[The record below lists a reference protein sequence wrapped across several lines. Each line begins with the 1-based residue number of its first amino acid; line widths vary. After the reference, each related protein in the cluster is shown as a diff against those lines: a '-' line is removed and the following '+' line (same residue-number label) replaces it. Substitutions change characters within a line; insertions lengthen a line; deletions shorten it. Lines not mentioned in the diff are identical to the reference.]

1 MTDDDVLVDTLA
13 DGVMQIM
20 LNRPHRMN
28 ALGFDM
34 TLKLNE
40 ALVQVIAA
48 KARVLMLR
56 GAGKGFCAGAD
67 LKERREMNADRRSAH
82 NAAINRF
89 VDALAKAPMPTI
101 AVVNGPALGG
111 GCEIALACDLRV
123 IADDAQ
129 IGLTETRIGVIPG
142 AGGTQR
148 LPRLIGAAR
157 ALEMMMTGEP
167 VTGLRAAAIGLAN
180 RAVPSAELDACALEV
195 ARSLAARSPL
205 GLRAIKNLVYQGLE
219 ETIENG
225 LRLERE
231 GLKELLC
238 SADYLEGLT
247 AFAEHRAPRFTG
259 T

>member
-1 MTDDDVLVDTLA
+1 MTNNDVLVEAPA
-13 DGVMQIM
+13 DGVMQIT

-28 ALGFDM
+28 ALGFEM
-34 TLKLNE
+34 SLRLNE
-40 ALVQVIAA
+40 VLQQVIAA
-48 KARVLMLR
+48 GARVLMVR
-56 GAGKGFCAGAD
+56 GAGRGFCAGAD
-67 LKERREMNADRRSAH
+67 LKERREMNAEQRSAH

-101 AVVNGPALGG
+101 AVVNGSALGG

-157 ALEMMMTGEP
+157 ALEMMMIGEP
-167 VTGLRAAAIGLAN
+167 VSGLRAAAIGLAN
-180 RAVPSAELDACALEV
+180 RVVPFAELDVCALEV

-205 GLRAIKNLVYQGLE
+205 GLRKIKTLVYQGLE
-219 ETIENG
+219 ETVENG

-231 GLKELLC
+231 ALKELLC
-238 SADYLEGLT
+238 SADYLEGLA